1 MIQRIPHYLSNMVEA
16 VLWACMAASGTGPL
30 FVDDLTADRS
40 VQGYML
46 RFSQMLQKQPKC
58 FLRFSSVAKLFN

>member
-1 MIQRIPHYLSNMVEA
+1 MRRGRHGEGEKRLMIQRIPHYLSNMVEA
-16 VLWACMAASGTGPL
+16 VLCGGSMAASGTGPR

-46 RFSQMLQKQPKC
+46 C
-58 FLRFSSVAKLFN
+58 

>member
-1 MIQRIPHYLSNMVEA
+1 MRRGRYGEGEKWLMIQRIPHYLSNMVEA

-30 FVDDLTADRS
+30 CVDDLTADRS

-46 RFSQMLQKQPKC
+46 C
-58 FLRFSSVAKLFN
+58 